1 MKPNYNDI
9 EKAVQDARPAPLT
22 PDETQALMR
31 EVSLR
36 MRSSMPSP
44 YTRFLFVSTKTMIP
58 LALIIAVLLGGGVTV
73 AASDDARP
81 GDFLFPVDRAVE
93 DFRLALSSDKDKEDL
108 RIKFADERLREFD
121 SIVDEEIGDT
131 ELTGALTEAEADIFT
146 NETIVKLEAGDK
158 KVYFSTDADTREE
171 IIQVIVDGYGYTEA
185 EVDAVLVIET
195 EDRESRETDRGL
207 SEEGR
212 ARLEHALT
220 VLNTFVSDTLS
231 SASTSPGVLNAI
243 SVIEEHLQNRAENFS
258 GELRAKVRDDKARF
272 EIRNGTEK
280 VRVEI
285 KDGEVRIKSDSH
297 DDDDDGDDES
307 RGRGSDDDDSDDD
320 GDRNS
325 SSGLE
330 IEADVFTDIT
340 LVKVEQ
346 NDKKTSFS
354 TSADTRAEIIAEIL
368 TRYPLLTTAQI
379 DSALELEIEDRASRA
394 DDSDED
400 SDDDSDDDSGK
411 DDDDD
416 DSDNDEDDDS
426 SGKGSDDD

>member
-31 EVSLR
+31 EVLLR
-36 MRSSMPSP
+36 TQAPVPSP
-44 YTRFLFVSTKTMIP
+44 YSRFLFVNTKTMIP

-93 DFRLALSSDKDKEDL
+93 DFRLTLSGEKEKEDL
-108 RIKFADERLREFD
+108 RIKFAEERVREFD

-131 ELTGALTEAEADIFT
+131 ELEGNLTEAEADIFT

-158 KVYFSTDADTREE
+158 KVYFSTDADTRAE
-171 IIQVIVDGYGYTEA
+171 IIAVIVDGYGYTEA
-185 EVDAVLVIET
+185 EVDAVLVVET

-243 SVIEEHLQNRAENFS
+243 ATIEAHLQSRAENFS
-258 GELRAKVRDDKARF
+258 GEFRAKVRDDKARF
-272 EIRNGTEK
+272 EIRNGDEK

-285 KDGEVRIKSDSH
+285 KDGAVRIKSESH
-297 DDDDDGDDES
+297 DDDDDRDDDS
-307 RGRGSDDDDSDDD
+307 RGRGSDDQDDDSDNDSNQ
-320 GDRNS
+320 NS
-325 SSGLE
+325 SSALE
-330 IEADVFTDIT
+330 IEADVFTDVT

-354 TSADTRAEIIAEIL
+354 TNAKTRATIIAEIL

-379 DSALELEIEDRASRA
+379 DSALELDIEDRASNA
-394 DDSDED
+394 DD

-411 DDDDD
+411 DDDH
-416 DSDNDEDDDS
+416 DS
-426 SGKGSDDD
+426 SGKGSGSDD